1 MSNEIKNKR
10 NVTEVNTIIKQ
21 KQEDGTFISLYPVTK
36 MENVKDAEGKNLNET
51 LEGKAE
57 KVHYHEYESDVPSTV
72 AVGGIEKGFV
82 SEGMSL
88 EELVFKM
95 LHQYV
100 APGASI
106 SGTPNGGTYEVG
118 AVIPT
123 VKITGTGRRE
133 ADKIQRVRIFKNNA
147 VVHTLDNT
155 DVTGNVTTIY
165 TEENLNANATY
176 KVDVYD
182 GTNTVNSGSIGFTF
196 VRPMYI
202 GSVPADAAV
211 PTEDQIKEMTKK
223 VVSKSNQSQSYTV
236 DNRRF
241 CIACPPGWEIKTIL
255 DPNSFDITGSFAKQ
269 TLAVTC
275 LDGTLQNYNVYVSA
289 PTSQTNFTVKYNV

>member
-1 MSNEIKNKR
+1 MSKELKNKQTL
-10 NVTEVNTIIKQ
+10 TEVNTIIKQ
-21 KQEDGTFISLYPVTK
+21 KQADGSFVSLFPVTK
-36 MENVKDAEGKNLNET
+36 MENVKDADGKNLNEA
-51 LEGKAE
+51 LEDKAQ
-57 KVHYHEYESDVPSTV
+57 KVHQHEYESDVPSTV
-72 AVGGIEKGFV
+72 QVGGIEKGFV
-82 SEGMSL
+82 TDGMSL

-100 APGASI
+100 APGISI

-123 VKITGTGRRE
+123 VSITGTGRRE
-133 ADKIQRVRIFKNNA
+133 ADKIQRVRIFKNNT
-147 VVHTLDNT
+147 VVHTQDNET
-155 DVTGNVTTIY
+155 ITGNVATTF
-165 TEENLNANATY
+165 TDTNVNANATY
-176 KVDVYD
+176 KADVFD
-182 GTNTVNSGSIGFTF
+182 GKNTVTSGNINFTF

-202 GSVPADAAV
+202 GSVPASAAV
-211 PTEDQIKEMTKK
+211 PSEDEIKAMTKK
-223 VVSKSNQSQSYTV
+223 VVGRSNQSQNYTV

-275 LDGTLQNYNVYVSA
+275 LDGTVQNYNVYVSA
-289 PTSQTNFTVKYNV
+289 PTSQTNFTVRYNV

>member
-1 MSNEIKNKR
+1 MLKNGIQTQ
-10 NVTEVNTIIKQ
+10 NLTEVNTIIKQ
-21 KQEDGTFISLYPVTK
+21 KQADGSFTALYPITK
-36 MENVKDAEGKNLNET
+36 MENVKDADGKDLNVV
-51 LEGKAE
+51 LEDKAA
-57 KVHYHEYESDVPSTV
+57 KVHDHKYESDVPSTV

-82 SEGMSL
+82 TEGMSL

-100 APGASI
+100 APGVSV

-118 AVIPT
+118 ATVPT

-133 ADKIQRVRIFKNNA
+133 ADKIQRVRIYKNNS
-147 VVHTLDNT
+147 VVHTLDNE
-155 DVTGNVTTIY
+155 DQTGNVTTTY
-165 TEENLNANATY
+165 TEENLAENATY
-176 KVDVYD
+176 KADVYD
-182 GTNTVNSGSIGFTF
+182 GKNTVTSGNISFTF

-202 GSVPADAAV
+202 GSVPAESAV
-211 PTEDQIKEMTKK
+211 PTEDDIKAMTKK
-223 VVSKSNQSQSYTV
+223 IVGKSNQSQSYTV

-269 TLAVTC
+269 TLLVNC
-275 LDGTLQNYNVYVSA
+275 LDGTQQSYNVYVSA
-289 PTSQTNFTVKYNV
+289 PTSQSGFTIRYNI